1 MGIRKRWFASSE
13 MVVAASAMV
22 ASVAAVIVAVYS
34 ASIDRASARA
44 ATWPHVE
51 FYRSFTGSE
60 LSYAVSNRGTGPA
73 LIRYAVLEA
82 NGTRYRTW
90 QQWLENDF
98 RLPERGFIQS
108 HVSTRVL
115 SPDQE
120 IRIIQINDPEL
131 SVELRQ
137 NATINLTLCY
147 CSVFEQCWISD
158 RNNQPEET
166 DSCDT
171 LPEDAFLQ

>member
-1 MGIRKRWFASSE
+1 MIVAS
-13 MVVAASAMV
+13 SAMV

-51 FYRSFTGSE
+51 FYRSFTGTE

-73 LIRYAVLEA
+73 LIRYAVLEED
-82 NGTRYRTW
+82 GTRYRTW
-90 QQWLENDF
+90 RQWLEEGF
-98 RLPERGFIQS
+98 RLPKRGFVQS
-108 HVSTRVL
+108 HISTRVL

-131 SVELRQ
+131 SVEIRE
-137 NATINLTLCY
+137 NASINLMLCY

-158 RNNQPEET
+158 RNNRPEET
-166 DSCDT
+166 DDCDS